1 MPPRSHVSNLENSSI
16 CASKVLDLLS
26 PRLPMVNS
34 TENIRGSPEN
44 SKCFSRT
51 RELEKIYAKMIE
63 ISNRLII
70 KFLLTIAMSLWMLD
84 RQGPWCGRFQYSFGI
99 VECGWRLQDA
109 GDTQSVNTFEAFQ
122 GTLRLSNPQ
131 VRR

>member
-1 MPPRSHVSNLENSSI
+1 VPPRSHVSNLENSSI

-51 RELEKIYAKMIE
+51 REFEKIYTKMIE

-70 KFLLTIAMSLWMLD
+70 KF
-84 RQGPWCGRFQYSFGI
+84 Y
-99 VECGWRLQDA
+99 
-109 GDTQSVNTFEAFQ
+109 
-122 GTLRLSNPQ
+122 
-131 VRR
+131 